1 MIWRRS
7 NSVEISTPDP
17 EYKVFYL
24 GNVLTGWAKGE
35 NCVEKPLAT
44 LWRNYAQINKPD
56 VTMRVLVC
64 PSGLKATTRQHGL
77 TEYWSNRITY
87 CCSPKNYPR
96 VFCWVY
102 RHEGRKLKHE
112 LRCHAVLCTKDT
124 VAEQICKTLKVSV
137 FLGISA
143 CFFCWVCVCASVF
156 VHCIYTHIW
165 QCLRI
170 MTIEREKKLAKSKRR
185 ITSQSQ

>member
-56 VTMRVLVC
+56 VMMRVLVC

-124 VAEQICKTLKVSV
+124 VAEQICKTLKVSGV
-137 FLGISA
+137 RM
-143 CFFCWVCVCASVF
+143 CVCVKYAGNFRSFFPFSFF
-156 VHCIYTHIW
+156 VCVPFAFCYR
-165 QCLRI
+165 LR
-170 MTIEREKKLAKSKRR
+170 EQSKVL
-185 ITSQSQ
+185 ID

>member
-56 VTMRVLVC
+56 VAMRILVC

-124 VAEQICKTLKVSV
+124 VAEQICKMLKVSSSSRV
-137 FLGISA
+137 P
-143 CFFCWVCVCASVF
+143 FCVCVCTLYIVGKWMYS
-156 VHCIYTHIW
+156 
-165 QCLRI
+165 
-170 MTIEREKKLAKSKRR
+170 
-185 ITSQSQ
+185 